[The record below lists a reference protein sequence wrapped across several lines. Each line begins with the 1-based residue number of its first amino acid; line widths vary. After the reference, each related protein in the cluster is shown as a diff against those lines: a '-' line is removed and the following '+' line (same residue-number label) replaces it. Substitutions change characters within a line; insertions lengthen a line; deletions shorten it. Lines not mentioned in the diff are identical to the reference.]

1 MEEEALRADRGRADA
16 SPTQTSPPPPP
27 PPPPRHRLQ
36 GEGAALR
43 QHEDRGLRGAQ
54 GEVRVLHGGDVRGPR
69 DRLQVPAGRGLERGD
84 HAPDGPVQEPPG
96 DPGREVQPAEAA
108 AAADGLLAEDAPK
121 RAVGRVR
128 PRGAS
133 PECARSRDAPA
144 WKRVAGAR
152 SSRASVRC
160 HLVHLDARAD
170 ALHALK
176 DITAELSSYTRRE
189 YHLGD
194 CRRGW
199 PGQVVTLRF
208 IV

>member
-1 MEEEALRADRGRADA
+1 MEKEALRADRRRADA
-16 SPTQTSPPPPP
+16 SPTQTPPPPS
-27 PPPPRHRLQ
+27 PRHRLQ

-43 QHEDRGLRGAQ
+43 QHEDSGLRGAQ

-128 PRGAS
+128 PAEPLRSARDQGTLPRGSALQERGA
-133 PECARSRDAPA
+133 R
-144 WKRVAGAR
+144 G
-152 SSRASVRC
+152 
-160 HLVHLDARAD
+160 
-170 ALHALK
+170 
-176 DITAELSSYTRRE
+176 RRF
-189 YHLGD
+189 G
-194 CRRGW
+194 
-199 PGQVVTLRF
+199 VTLCTWTRAQTLF
-208 IV
+208 MH